1 MAVITA
7 MRKVIT
13 ILSVALLIITSVMF
27 GFHGFGLSQ
36 NFAPAHSE
44 AQLEELCYT
53 LRVATS
59 NKRVAWRDK
68 KMDMRIS
75 LSTVNDTPGLVRW
88 KEISA
93 NVFKDLYIKH
103 CSYLI

>member
-1 MAVITA
+1 MAVISA

-13 ILSVALLIITSVMF
+13 ILSVAFLIITSVMF

-36 NFAPAHSE
+36 NFAPAQSE

-53 LRVATS
+53 LKVATPY
-59 NKRVAWRDK
+59 KRVAWRDK
-68 KMDMRIS
+68 KIDMRS
-75 LSTVNDTPGLVRW
+75 RLSMVNDMHVLGRW
-88 KEISA
+88 NGISA
-93 NVFKDLYIKH
+93 TVFEDLYIKH